1 MGGLSSFHICRGLR
15 ESNIH
20 LSPGAGPTPGDQP
33 GNAEFEGEYMRL
45 ILVGCEYVG
54 NTTLANA
61 IDDWMDITIGA
72 RFSLIH
78 EHWKIPHTSGH
89 PDNTTPEEQAWLLAA
104 TPKFKEMHQRHS
116 LYYHAHGWVNP
127 DVMMVG
133 AAIEDAVYAPMF
145 FDYGGKGEFQDRE
158 VVMHEWEATI
168 LATSDEITLVHVT
181 AETEVIRQRMQDGPH
196 ENMVISEGDIERVKS
211 RFAELVDWS
220 TIPNKIA
227 IDNSGPVADTM
238 AEFVSKIEPYLTEED
253 RSRMDAKTRN

>member
-1 MGGLSSFHICRGLR
+1 MYRCLR

-20 LSPGAGPTPGDQP
+20 LCPGTGLTAANQLCNEDS
-33 GNAEFEGEYMRL
+33 EGEYMRL

-89 PDNTTPEEQAWLLAA
+89 PDNTTPEEQAWLLAS

-116 LYYHAHGWVNP
+116 LYYHAHGWATP

-133 AAIEDAVYAPMF
+133 AAIEDAVYAPLF
-145 FDYGGKGEFQDRE
+145 FGYGGKGEFQDRE
-158 VVMHEWEATI
+158 VVMHQWEATI
-168 LATSDEITLVHVT
+168 LAKSDEITLVHVT
-181 AETEVIRQRMQDGPH
+181 AETDVIRQRMQDDPH

-211 RFAELVDWS
+211 RFAELFDRS
-220 TIPNKIA
+220 TIPNKIT
-227 IDNSGPVADTM
+227 IDNSGSITDTM